1 MKQFEDYAD
10 DRLINGCIYCGAN
23 PDTREHVPSKVFLDP
38 PLPSYLP
45 VVGAC
50 RDCNN
55 GFSLDEEY
63 LACLIEC
70 VIVGSTN
77 PDLVSRT
84 TVAKTLQHSGA
95 LQARLE
101 KAQYEEYG
109 RTHFAIE
116 PDRVSRVLIKLA
128 QGHAAFELSQPCPND
143 PSNVWYA
150 PLESLT
156 EEQRDSYEASQVE
169 QVIGEIGSRS
179 MQRLMITKFTL
190 RSASGE
196 ASTPSTF
203 INDWVYVQEGRYRYH
218 AVDYGDELRIKI
230 VISEYL
236 ACEVAWV
243 S

>member
-10 DRLINGCIYCGAN
+10 NRLINGCIYCGGH

-50 RDCNN
+50 KDCNN

-70 VIVGSTN
+70 VLAGCTD
-77 PDLVSRT
+77 PGLVTRAR
-84 TVAKTLQHSGA
+84 VAKTLQHSPA

-101 KAQYEEYG
+101 EAKYEEG
-109 RTHFAIE
+109 SRTHFAIE
-116 PDRVSRVLIKLA
+116 PDRVRRVLAKLA
-128 QGHAAFELSQPCPND
+128 KGHAAFELSQPCSGD
-143 PSNVWYA
+143 PSVVWYA

-156 EEQRDSYEASQVE
+156 VEQRDSYEASQVV
-169 QVIGEIGSRS
+169 QAFGEIGSRG
-179 MQRLMITKFTL
+179 MQRLMVTQFTL
-190 RSASGE
+190 QSE
-196 ASTPSTF
+196 AEETSTLDLF
-203 INDWVYVQEGRYRYH
+203 INDWVDVQEGRYRYH
-218 AVDYGDELRIKI
+218 AADYGDELRIKI

-236 ACEVAWV
+236 ACEVVWV